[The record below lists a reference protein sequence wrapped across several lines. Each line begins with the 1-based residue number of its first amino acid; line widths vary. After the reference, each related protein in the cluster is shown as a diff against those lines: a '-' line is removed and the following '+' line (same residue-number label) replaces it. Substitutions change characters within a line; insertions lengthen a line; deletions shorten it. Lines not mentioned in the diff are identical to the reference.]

1 MRTLYIKNR
10 SPREANINPQFTTL
24 LSIHS
29 TEAENVTE
37 PQKPNDT
44 KALNDRL
51 EALDKQAQEAY
62 AETQRL
68 IEKRD
73 KLNEQFKKLREETRE
88 LRAERDG
95 VNDQVQTLK
104 AQRNEN
110 RTTVHPIIDEIKAAR
125 EKIAELRKKTPKRR
139 QQDLQQELDDIEWK
153 IQTTSLDLKEEKEL
167 IQQVKQLEIQLSAYK
182 KIEQQTKRIS
192 NLEQGLKAVDETGEK
207 LHTELSELVQKGQE
221 THQKMIAKIEE
232 AKKIKEEADSVHN
245 LYLLTREKARQIDE
259 EIRKV
264 LGERRRNRD
273 LDRQQR
279 EGQRQ
284 TQEKQR
290 QQDEAAKKTIE
301 KELKEKLGSQAR
313 EKLQRGEKLSWD
325 EFQLLADEDEEET
338 QG

>member
-1 MRTLYIKNR
+1 M
-10 SPREANINPQFTTL
+10 
-24 LSIHS
+24 
-29 TEAENVTE
+29 TE
-37 PQKPNDT
+37 PQKPNDA

-62 AETQRL
+62 AETERL

-73 KLNEQFKKLREETRE
+73 KLNDQFKQLREETRA
-88 LRAERDG
+88 LKAERDSI
-95 VNDQVQTLK
+95 NEKVQTLK
-104 AQRNEN
+104 AQRNET
-110 RTTVHPIIDEIKAAR
+110 RTTVHPVIDEIKAAR
-125 EKIAELRKKTPKRR
+125 EKITDLKKKTPRRR
-139 QQDLQQELDDIEWK
+139 QQDLQQELDDVEWK

-182 KIEQQTKRIS
+182 KIGKQTKRIAE
-192 NLEQGLKAVDETGEK
+192 LQQGLKAVDETSEK
-207 LHTELSELVQKGQE
+207 LHAELSALAQEGQE
-221 THQKMIAKIEE
+221 IHQQMVAKIEE
-232 AKKIKEEADSVHN
+232 AKKIKQEADAAHN
-245 LYLLTREKARQIDE
+245 MYLLTREKARQLDE

-279 EGQRQ
+279 EEQRQ
-284 TQEKQR
+284 SQEKQR
-290 QQDEAAKKTIE
+290 QQDEAAKKTVE

-313 EKLQRGEKLSWD
+313 DKLQRGEKLSWD